1 MRPVEHA
8 VYEEF
13 KSGGGLSADDFE
25 MEVVEGGRAPPRRH
39 LQRLAV
45 FKASGAETNL
55 LGNQQ

>member
-8 VYEEF
+8 VYEGIGR
-13 KSGGGLSADDFE
+13 GGGLSADEFQVA
-25 MEVVEGGRAPPRRH
+25 VVKGGTASPR
-39 LQRLAV
+39 LCVQRLAV